1 MAANVVG
8 TVKKKFVSNQIIIPL
23 YFVLTGLL
31 YAGFFSILMG
41 YKWVTKTQLS
51 YYRTFIQIFIAVVL
65 LIRFGSFRKKHRYI
79 EGDSTL
85 ISASAYF
92 IIINIFI
99 ANFKSI

>member
-1 MAANVVG
+1 MAENVVG

-23 YFVLTGLL
+23 YFVLTGAL

-41 YKWVTKTQLS
+41 YKWVTKEQLA
-51 YYRTFIQIFIAVVL
+51 YYRTYIEIFIAVVL

-85 ISASAYF
+85 ICASASF
-92 IIINIFI
+92 ILINIVVG
-99 ANFKSI
+99 NFKS